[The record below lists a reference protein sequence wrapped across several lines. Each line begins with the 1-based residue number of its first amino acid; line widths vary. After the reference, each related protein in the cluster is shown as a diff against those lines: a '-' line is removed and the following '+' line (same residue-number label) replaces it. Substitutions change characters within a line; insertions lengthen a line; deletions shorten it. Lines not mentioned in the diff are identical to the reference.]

1 MIRELY
7 PHYRTSDFIDKF
19 PNRTVDQLERYAR
32 RMGVKKTKDYIRW
45 VTLEGTKNSLETSK
59 PQQIIN
65 EVLEEMGI
73 NYISEYECRF
83 YLIDHY
89 LTDYNLMI
97 EVQGDFWHCSPLLS
111 KKANTNG
118 VKSNVV
124 KDKRKHTFIKNKY
137 DIEVLY
143 LWETDINENL
153 ELCKELIKLYIE
165 NNGILENYHS
175 FNYVLNNGKLEVIKE
190 KYVVGY

>member
-1 MIRELY
+1 
-7 PHYRTSDFIDKF
+7 
-19 PNRTVDQLERYAR
+19 
-32 RMGVKKTKDYIRW
+32 
-45 VTLEGTKNSLETSK
+45 
-59 PQQIIN
+59 
-65 EVLEEMGI
+65 MGI

-118 VKSNVV
+118 VISNVA

-137 DIEVLY
+137 GIEVLY
-143 LWETDINENL
+143 LWETDVNENL
-153 ELCKELIKLYIE
+153 ELCKELIKLYIK

-175 FNYVLNNGKLEVIKE
+175 FNYVLNNGKLEVIEE